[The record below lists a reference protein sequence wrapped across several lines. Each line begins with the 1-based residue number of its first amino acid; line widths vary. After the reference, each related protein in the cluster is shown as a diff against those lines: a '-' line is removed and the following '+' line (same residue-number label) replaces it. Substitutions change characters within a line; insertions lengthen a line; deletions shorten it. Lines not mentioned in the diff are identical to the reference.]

1 MFFHIYLERNMQLH
15 PRHFGPHLRDKLI
28 AKLIQDVEGT
38 CRYVVCIS
46 LLPEI
51 WELGLFRVLRLS
63 ELPLWMYFHSAPA
76 DGHQVRGQY
85 RNSKNFSK
93 TSSLWCMIGIKF

>member
-38 CRYVVCIS
+38 CRYVVCVF
-46 LLPEI
+46 LLLEV
-51 WELGLFRVLRLS
+51 WELGLFRVLRFS
-63 ELPLWMYFHSAPA
+63 ELRLWMYFHLAIT
-76 DGHQVRGQY
+76 DGHQVGA
-85 RNSKNFSK
+85 
-93 TSSLWCMIGIKF
+93 SSEFRRIFLKSLGCGI